1 MKTILRIIFILIF
14 LSGCAHHQVYTPPEH
29 LGIRMN
35 SIGTEVLTCL
45 NVPVK
50 FYIAKTDKQNAW
62 IIDDKVY
69 FTEGLFDLDNDTL
82 KFVMAHEISHL
93 KLGHLK
99 AIKKVSYATTGVM
112 MVVNFV
118 IPGAGLLNLLINPA
132 VVNNFTKTQE
142 YEADKLAFKT
152 CLCLGISIDRQVE
165 ILENL
170 KKAIADGGK
179 FWDRHPSWDDR
190 ISNIKAP

>member
-1 MKTILRIIFILIF
+1 MKKVIIYITIVLL
-14 LSGCAHHQVYTPPEH
+14 LGCAHHKPYTPPKN
-29 LGIRMN
+29 LGIRMTT
-35 SIGTEVLTCL
+35 IGAEVLTCL
-45 NVPVK
+45 NAPVN
-50 FYIAKTDKQNAW
+50 FYIAKSKEQNAW

-69 FTEGLFDLDNDTL
+69 FTEGLFDLDDDTL

-93 KLGHLK
+93 KLNHLK
-99 AIKKVSYATTGVM
+99 TIKKVSYATTGVM

-118 IPGAGLLNLLINPA
+118 IPGAGLLNYLVNPA

-142 YEADKLAFKT
+142 YEADKLASKT

-165 ILENL
+165 ILKNL

-190 ISNIKAP
+190 IANIKAPP

>member
-1 MKTILRIIFILIF
+1 MQFMRIILILFF
-14 LSGCAHHQVYTPPEH
+14 LSGCAHHQVYTPPQH
-29 LGIRMN
+29 LSTRMIF
-35 SIGTEVLTCL
+35 IGYEVLTCL
-45 NVPVK
+45 YAPVK
-50 FYIAKTDKQNAW
+50 FYIAKSKEQNAW
-62 IIDDKVY
+62 IINDKIY
-69 FTEGLFDLDNDTL
+69 FTEGLFELDDDTL

-99 AIKKVSYATTGVM
+99 NIKKVSYATTGVM

-118 IPGAGLLNLLINPA
+118 IPGAGLLNFLVNPA

-142 YEADKLAFKT
+142 LEADKLASQT

-165 ILENL
+165 LLENL
-170 KKAIADGGK
+170 KNAIADGGK

-190 ISNIKAP
+190 IANIKAP